1 MDCVLLN
8 HLLSSVIRSFRRCLF
23 FNGIILLDRS
33 TLYLT
38 LDKINRLSKLSRDI
52 NIEILNYN
60 LICTIAQSLIINY
73 SPLTKFIKFC
83 FR

>member
-1 MDCVLLN
+1 M
-8 HLLSSVIRSFRRCLF
+8 
-23 FNGIILLDRS
+23 DRS